1 MELFDKKYVYFM
13 WDDSLE
19 GKEGFFADDISVLAA
34 RVNGHHTKA
43 YGKVCKAESTSY
55 PFARVR
61 DKEHI
66 SDRDVTYR
74 FFYHDL
80 LYKYKVAFSGGK
92 TVQIKDHIHNDW
104 QDILYENILWGE
116 TADTGEFRIKSENK
130 PLYHL
135 ADGKNDDKWV
145 NDTSKPV
152 K

>member
-66 SDRDVTYR
+66 SSLARM
-74 FFYHDL
+74 FA
-80 LYKYKVAFSGGK
+80 AFSVSPY
-92 TVQIKDHIHNDW
+92 T
-104 QDILYENILWGE
+104 E
-116 TADTGEFRIKSENK
+116 A
-130 PLYHL
+130 
-135 ADGKNDDKWV
+135 
-145 NDTSKPV
+145 
-152 K
+152 